1 MPRSKRGSL
10 LVRVWLP
17 DELRYLWQHYANKP
31 TSEIAS
37 HLGMTVDEV
46 YKKANFLGLRK
57 SPEYIQQAKPGAS
70 NLVEHGKAFWFKKG
84 LVPWN
89 TGTKGLAGQH
99 ENSRATQFK
108 PGRPADQAHNYKPVG
123 SLKVNSDGFLVR
135 KMTDDP
141 TIVPVRRWEPVHRLV
156 WEAAHGPIPSTHK
169 VVFKPGMKTTTL
181 EEITLDRL
189 ELLTHA
195 ELMARNTIHNYPPEL
210 AEVMRVRGQLTRA
223 INKRAKEQKS

>member
-1 MPRSKRGSL
+1 MPHSKRGSK
-10 LVRVWLP
+10 LVRVWSP
-17 DELRYLWQHYANKP
+17 DELRYLWKHYSNSPSSA
-31 TSEIAS
+31 IAS
-37 HLGMTVDEV
+37 HLGMSVDDV
-46 YKKANFLGLRK
+46 NKKAAFLGLKK
-57 SPEYIQQAKPGAS
+57 SREYMKEAKPGAH
-70 NLVEHGKAFWFKKG
+70 NLAEHGKAFRFTKG

-89 TGTKGLAGQH
+89 AGTKGIAGQH

-108 PGRPADQAHNYKPVG
+108 KGRPAEQSHNYKPIG

-156 WEAAHGPIPSTHK
+156 WEEAHGPIPSTHK
-169 VVFKPGMKTTTL
+169 VVFKPGMKTTKL
-181 EEITLDRL
+181 EEISPDRL

-223 INKRAKEQKS
+223 INKRAKEQS